1 MSQCIAGNK
10 ISTRTLSEIAVVKQ
24 LIDSLLGEVL
34 PPDVR
39 FKLNEARDC
48 MQQAF
53 DLTGVAR

>member
-1 MSQCIAGNK
+1 MCIPPNK
-10 ISTRTLSEIAVVKQ
+10 IETRTLSEIAVIKK

-34 PPDVR
+34 PADV
-39 FKLNEARDC
+39 KAKIKEARDC